1 MWETPGSVFRLD
13 GFKQVTQ
20 SLVYLPAFCFPFC
33 CFSMTVF
40 KREIISQS
48 VLTLFFFWW
57 CKIRNAVS
65 ASAVSQPTNFFYIR
79 QHGFKFSSWLM
90 VNSLIWYLVHLQSA
104 TKFTTMLKDTCD
116 KMCAPCISFVR
127 TTLNLDQF
135 FLACW
140 QIKTSFS
147 ITIMGSYTS
156 ENNCSGQW
164 RCESTA
170 HTYDINGIYI
180 YLWSV
185 NVVENECIYILSI
198 YTLSDLGNSSNLIG

>member
-1 MWETPGSVFRLD
+1 MCEEHLGQCFVLRALHRLPSHSSSHSVFQALI
-13 GFKQVTQ
+13 F
-20 SLVYLPAFCFPFC
+20 
-33 CFSMTVF
+33 FSMTVF

-48 VLTLFFFWW
+48 VLTWLKTIIDFLRI
-57 CKIRNAVS
+57 IRNAVS
-65 ASAVSQPTNFFYIR
+65 ILAVLQAGNFLYV

-135 FLACW
+135 FLAYW

-170 HTYDINGIYI
+170 HTYDIN
-180 YLWSV
+180 
-185 NVVENECIYILSI
+185 
-198 YTLSDLGNSSNLIG
+198 